1 MRIGI
6 DAHMI
11 GDHSG
16 GNESFYSGV
25 FGEFQPD
32 KGDDYFLFLKEGV
45 DDTAYCDRFN
55 IVRFKS
61 HNAFIRNFVELSIL
75 AKKLK
80 LDLLHTQ
87 YYIPFIRPCPV
98 ICTIHDICFEHYKD
112 IFTKGEYFRNK
123 LLIPYAAKHSAGIV
137 TVSEFSKKD
146 IAERYHISPKKIHVV
161 YNAVDPVFRKMT
173 LDELAAVGVREKYAI
188 GNDPYI
194 ISVGNLQP
202 RKNIPRLIQA
212 YSMYKKRHPEKQLKL
227 VIVGKKAWMYDE
239 ILKHAQTD
247 PSNIVLTGYVEREDL
262 VALINEARGFVYPSI
277 FEGFGIPPLEA
288 LACGTQAAVSDIPVM
303 REVLGESTETEFFDP
318 LSVESI
324 CEAIERLVNKS
335 VIEGA
340 DVLRRYSWKK
350 SAEVMR
356 EIYMAL
362 CYRTTG
368 QREKRLDEY

>member
-16 GNESFYSGV
+16 GNESFYAG
-25 FGEFQPD
+25 FLGEFHPD

-45 DDTAYCDRFN
+45 DDTAYRDRFK

-61 HNAFIRNFVELSIL
+61 NNAFIRNFIELSIL

-112 IFTKGEYFRNK
+112 IFTKSEYIRNK
-123 LLIPYAAKHSAGIV
+123 LLVAYSAKHAERII
-137 TVSEFSKKD
+137 TVSEFSKRD
-146 IAERYHISPKKIHVV
+146 IAEHYRILPEKISVV
-161 YNAVDPVFRKMT
+161 YNAVDSVFRKMS
-173 LDELAAVGVREKYAI
+173 DKELSQLKVREKYGI
-188 GNDPYI
+188 GDSDYI
-194 ISVGNLQP
+194 ITVGNLQP

-212 YSMYKKRHPEKQLKL
+212 YSMYKKKHTKSRLKL
-227 VIVGKKAWMYDE
+227 VIIGKKAWMYDE
-239 ILKHAQTD
+239 ILNYAQTD
-247 PSNIVLTGYVEREDL
+247 PTNIVLTGYVEREDL
-262 VALINEARGFVYPSI
+262 VALLNEARGFIYPSI

-288 LACGTQAAVSDIPVM
+288 LACCTQAAVSDISVM
-303 REVLGESTETEFFDP
+303 REVLGDSTETEFFDP

-340 DVLRRYSWKK
+340 DILRRYSWKK

-362 CYRTTG
+362 CYRNTG